1 VASRMPNRKIRPGAR
16 SPPVSKRE
24 ATSQPV
30 VQSAVAQPAR
40 RGAGGIMMGEGFLH
54 TTLGRLGKDTYRLG
68 VSGTYRPGKGTIHRA
83 LDAGVNVFFCYGF
96 DNQTIAVLRDLAPST
111 RAGLTIV
118 TGAYN
123 LLWGYPNLRR
133 TLEKRLRQLRTDT
146 LDVFLFLGVMGKERY
161 LERVLEEMRR
171 FREEGKVRAIGVS
184 IHHRKLAGSLAARGA
199 VDVLM
204 MRYNAAHRGAEQ
216 DIFPH
221 LAAHGPAVIG
231 YTATR
236 WTYLLRRPRGWPRDG
251 RVPTP
256 GECYRFVLSNPHVN
270 VCLSAPRSRKELE
283 GSLSAIPAGPLG
295 EEDMQFMRTFGDAV
309 HAQKKWFM

>member
-1 VASRMPNRKIRPGAR
+1 
-16 SPPVSKRE
+16 
-24 ATSQPV
+24 
-30 VQSAVAQPAR
+30 
-40 RGAGGIMMGEGFLH
+40 MGDGFLH
-54 TTLGRLGKDTYRLG
+54 TTLGRLGKDAYRLG
-68 VSGTYRPGKGTIHRA
+68 VSGTYRPGKQAIHRA
-83 LDAGVNVFFCYGF
+83 LDAGVNFFFTYGF
-96 DNQTIAVLRDLAPST
+96 DNQTLGVLRDLAPSA

-123 LLWGYPNLRR
+123 LRWGYPNLRR

-146 LDVFLFLGVMGKERY
+146 LDIFLFLGVMGKETY
-161 LERVLEEMRR
+161 LERVLEEMQR
-171 FREEGKVRAIGVS
+171 FREEGKARAIGVS
-184 IHHRKLAGSLAARGA
+184 THHRKLAGSLAARGA

-216 DIFPH
+216 DVFPH
-221 LAAHGPAVIG
+221 LAAHHPVVINH
-231 YTATR
+231 TATR

-270 VCLSAPRSRKELE
+270 VCLTAPRSLKQLE
-283 GSLSAIPAGPLG
+283 ENLAVVPAGPLG
-295 EEDMQFMRTFGDAV
+295 DEDMQFMCSFGDAV